1 MDSAE
6 EIRHLARPA
15 SSPILG
21 VSIVNYLSHASVELL
36 LESLSDFACDATVQ
50 VVIVDNS
57 QDLERREYQR
67 LNEITSRFANNRL
80 QIEVLAAERNLG
92 YGAGNN
98 LAVARLIETGSTF
111 LWVLNPDTTVS
122 GSAKSLIAEATKS
135 PQALW
140 STVTQE
146 NGVTSHGL
154 GLLSTLTGQAVASS
168 RREVEVNRYSLHYPG
183 GHSIIFSLDA
193 WQQLNGFDED
203 YFLFMEEADLT
214 LRSWQIGIAIG
225 TLKSVTVHHDQ
236 GLTTGSST
244 EIGSKSL
251 LAFTEATKSRMV
263 FFRKRYPLRLP
274 VIVLIRS
281 AYIARVL
288 IKGNTAGAK
297 AIAKGILLGLSKKLK
312 SGV

>member
-1 MDSAE
+1 MDSADE
-6 EIRHLARPA
+6 TRHLPQAV
-15 SSPILG
+15 SSSILG

-36 LESLSDFACDATVQ
+36 LESLSDFAHDETVQ
-50 VVIVDNS
+50 VVVVDNS

-67 LNEITSRFANNRL
+67 LNEIASRLASSRL
-80 QIEVLAAERNLG
+80 RIEVLSAERNLG

-98 LAVARLIETGSTF
+98 LGVARLIEMGAVF

-122 GSAKSLIAEATKS
+122 GSAKALIAEATRS
-135 PQALW
+135 PKALW
-140 STVTQE
+140 STITKE
-146 NGVTSHGL
+146 NGITSNGL
-154 GLLSTLTGQAVASS
+154 GLLNTLTGQATASS
-168 RREVEVNRYSLHYPG
+168 REEAEVNRYSLHYPG

-193 WQQLNGFDED
+193 WRQLNGFDED

-214 LRSWQIGIAIG
+214 LRSWHIGTAIG

-236 GLTTGSST
+236 GLTTGST
-244 EIGSKSL
+244 RDVGSKSL

-263 FFRKRYPLRLP
+263 FFRKRYPFRVP

-281 AYIARVL
+281 AYFARVL
-288 IKGNTAGAK
+288 IKGNAPGAR
-297 AIAKGILLGLSKKLK
+297 AIAKGILLGLSKKLT

>member
-6 EIRHLARPA
+6 EIRQLPLPI
-15 SSPILG
+15 SSPVLG
-21 VSIVNYLSHASVELL
+21 VSIVNYFSHASVELL
-36 LESLSDFACDATVQ
+36 LESLSDFARDATVQ

-57 QDLERREYQR
+57 QDLERRECQR
-67 LNEITSRFANNRL
+67 LNDIASRFANSRL
-80 QIEVLAAERNLG
+80 RIEVLAAKSNLG

-98 LAVARLIETGSTF
+98 LGVARLIETGSTF

-122 GSAKSLIAEATKS
+122 GSAKALIAEASKS

-146 NGVTSHGL
+146 NGVTSNGL
-154 GLLSTLTGQAVASS
+154 GLLSTLTGQATASS
-168 RREVEVNRYSLHYPG
+168 RREVEVSRYSLHYPG

-193 WQQLNGFDED
+193 WRQLNGFDED

-225 TLKSVTVHHDQ
+225 TVKSVTVHHDQ

-244 EIGSKSL
+244 DVRSKSL

-263 FFRKRYPLRLP
+263 FFRKRYPFRVP

-281 AYIARVL
+281 CYIARVL
-288 IKGNTAGAK
+288 TKGNTAGAK
-297 AIAKGILLGLSKKLK
+297 AIAKGIFIGLSKKLT